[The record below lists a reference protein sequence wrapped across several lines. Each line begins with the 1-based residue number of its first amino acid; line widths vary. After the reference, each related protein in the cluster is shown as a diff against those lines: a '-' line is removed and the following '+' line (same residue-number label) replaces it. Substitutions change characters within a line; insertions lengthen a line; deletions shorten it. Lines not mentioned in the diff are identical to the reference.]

1 MPSTSEF
8 QMTLIGPYKGVDAG
22 IFRQVARELH
32 CHLQFV
38 DAVFDEAVEPAKRLS
53 PETCDV
59 VLSRGV
65 TVDVVKAHTSIPVV
79 PIDLSAWDVLQVLQP
94 YAGRV
99 RKAAFFRYG
108 QPLPGLA
115 RVGQAL
121 GMEISEY
128 LYTTRNQMRLKLMQL
143 SPADVDLFVARG
155 SLICQWAD
163 DRGFATLEIIDGEI
177 SARRTLFEAVN
188 VAHARRTERQRVARL
203 EAILNAVEEGI
214 VAYDARGQVNLVNPA
229 AESLLKCSG
238 KKAVGR
244 HVRSIMPGAFPPDRI
259 TAQEP
264 EHGRIQTIRGTTLVI
279 NRIPILFQGRS
290 MGTVCSFSDARRIS
304 RAEEKLRTSLKAK
317 GFTTRYSFEDICTCS
332 PSMQHLKEI
341 GRLYAS
347 TNASLLICGESGTGK
362 ELFAQSIHAAS
373 ERADKPFVAVNCAS
387 IPEGLLESEL
397 FGYEEGAFTGA
408 RRQGKAGMFELAHT
422 GTLFLDE
429 IGDLPLPLQG
439 RLLRVL
445 QERELVRVGGTQV
458 VHLDVRVLCATHQD
472 LRSLVEEGRFRADL
486 FYRINVLSLYVPPLR
501 ERPEDIMELAVTYLE
516 AHLDNPPPD
525 EELRRQLRT
534 PLLRHTWPGNIR
546 ELLSIMERLAIV
558 ANHMRQVDDWAGLLA
573 RIWEV
578 SVQEAGQKEYGGEP
592 VTLREHLAREE
603 ARFIDRTIDACGGD
617 LGRAAA
623 RLGISR
629 MTLWR
634 KLHPKEGREDE
645 AEM

>member
-143 SPADVDLFVARG
+143 SPADVDLIVARG

-203 EAILNAVEEGI
+203 EERLRHAG
-214 VAYDARGQVNLVNPA
+214 A
-229 AESLLKCSG
+229 ADL
-238 KKAVGR
+238 
-244 HVRSIMPGAFPPDRI
+244 
-259 TAQEP
+259 P
-264 EHGRIQTIRGTTLVI
+264 E
-279 NRIPILFQGRS
+279 
-290 MGTVCSFSDARRIS
+290 
-304 RAEEKLRTSLKAK
+304 K
-317 GFTTRYSFEDICTCS
+317 
-332 PSMQHLKEI
+332 
-341 GRLYAS
+341 
-347 TNASLLICGESGTGK
+347 
-362 ELFAQSIHAAS
+362 
-373 ERADKPFVAVNCAS
+373 
-387 IPEGLLESEL
+387 
-397 FGYEEGAFTGA
+397 TGA
-408 RRQGKAGMFELAHT
+408 
-422 GTLFLDE
+422 
-429 IGDLPLPLQG
+429 
-439 RLLRVL
+439 
-445 QERELVRVGGTQV
+445 
-458 VHLDVRVLCATHQD
+458 
-472 LRSLVEEGRFRADL
+472 
-486 FYRINVLSLYVPPLR
+486 
-501 ERPEDIMELAVTYLE
+501 
-516 AHLDNPPPD
+516 
-525 EELRRQLRT
+525 
-534 PLLRHTWPGNIR
+534 
-546 ELLSIMERLAIV
+546 
-558 ANHMRQVDDWAGLLA
+558 
-573 RIWEV
+573 
-578 SVQEAGQKEYGGEP
+578 
-592 VTLREHLAREE
+592 ARE
-603 ARFIDRTIDACGGD
+603 A
-617 LGRAAA
+617 
-623 RLGISR
+623 
-629 MTLWR
+629 
-634 KLHPKEGREDE
+634 
-645 AEM
+645 

>member
-1 MPSTSEF
+1 MPSTNEF
-8 QMTLIGPYKGVDAG
+8 QMTLIGPYKGVDAAV
-22 IFRQVARELH
+22 FRQVARELG
-32 CHLQFV
+32 CHLHFV
-38 DAVFDEAVEPAKRLS
+38 DAVFEEAVEPAKRLS
-53 PETCDV
+53 PDTCDV

-65 TVDVVKAHTSIPVV
+65 TVDVVKAHTFLPVV

-108 QPLPGLA
+108 QPLPGLQ
-115 RVGQAL
+115 RVGQVL

-155 SLICQWAD
+155 NLICQWAD
-163 DRGFATLEIIDGEI
+163 DRGFATLEIVDGEI

-229 AESLLKCSG
+229 AENLLKCSR
-238 KKAVGR
+238 KKAMGR
-244 HVRSIMPGAFPPDRI
+244 HVRAIMPGAFPPDHM

-317 GFTTRYSFEDICTCS
+317 GFTTRYRFEDICTCS
-332 PSMQHLKEI
+332 PSMRHLKEI

-347 TNASLLICGESGTGK
+347 TSASLLICGESGTGK

-458 VHLDVRVLCATHQD
+458 IHLDVRVLCATHQD

-486 FYRINVLSLYVPPLR
+486 YYRINVLSLYVPPLR
-501 ERPEDIMELAVTYLE
+501 ERPEDIMELAVSYLE
-516 AHLDNPPPD
+516 AHLDNPPPE
-525 EELRRQLRT
+525 EELRRQLRP

-578 SVQEAGQKEYGGEP
+578 SVQEAGQMGYDGEP

-603 ARFIDRTIDACGGD
+603 ARFIRQAIEACGGD
-617 LGRAAA
+617 LGKAAS

-634 KLHPKEGREDE
+634 KLHPREEREEDE
-645 AEM
+645 EM